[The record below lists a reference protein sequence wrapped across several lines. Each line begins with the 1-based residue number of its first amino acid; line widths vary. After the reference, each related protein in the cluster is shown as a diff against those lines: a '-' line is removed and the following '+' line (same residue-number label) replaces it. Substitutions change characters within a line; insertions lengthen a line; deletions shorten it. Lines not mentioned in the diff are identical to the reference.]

1 MAAPYNNPSTI
12 EGAEMSYINDA
23 GYRISDSWDD
33 GEDYEPLS
41 HAGEVRQTEK
51 AVCFKKSG
59 DISPIDEQTFWLP
72 KSVIAEQDD
81 NSVLVKRW
89 FIEQNGDPS

>member
-1 MAAPYNNPSTI
+1 
-12 EGAEMSYINDA
+12 MSYINDA
-23 GYRISDSWDD
+23 GYRISDSWDED
-33 GEDYEPLS
+33 GEDYESLN
-41 HAGEVRQTEK
+41 HAGVAHETEK

-72 KSVIAEQDD
+72 KSVIVEQDD
-81 NSVLVKRW
+81 DSVSVKRW